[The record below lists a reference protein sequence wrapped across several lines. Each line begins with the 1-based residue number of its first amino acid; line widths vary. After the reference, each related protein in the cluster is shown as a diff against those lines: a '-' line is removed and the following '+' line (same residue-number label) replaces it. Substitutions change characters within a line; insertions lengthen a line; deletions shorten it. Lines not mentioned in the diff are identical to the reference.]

1 MKKFW
6 TLGSYNCGGL
16 IIVIVIY
23 YMYECRTAKFTGIHS
38 KIILGI
44 ENRKDVITMVRIKNR
59 SIGIIK
65 I

>member
-1 MKKFW
+1 
-6 TLGSYNCGGL
+6 
-16 IIVIVIY
+16 
-23 YMYECRTAKFTGIHS
+23 MYECRTAKFTGIHS